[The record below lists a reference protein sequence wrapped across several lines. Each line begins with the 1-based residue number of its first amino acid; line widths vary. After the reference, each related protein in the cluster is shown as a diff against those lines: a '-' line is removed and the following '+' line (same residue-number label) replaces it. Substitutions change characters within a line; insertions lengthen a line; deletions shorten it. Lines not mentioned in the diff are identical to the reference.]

1 MCGCTRPSGELHLQF
16 LQCSAGKAGE
26 PPSIAVA
33 RVLDCMETSNGLAKV
48 GLSRAVKFRHG

>member
-1 MCGCTRPSGELHLQF
+1 LEA
-16 LQCSAGKAGE
+16 AGKAGE
-26 PPSIAVA
+26 PPSVAVA